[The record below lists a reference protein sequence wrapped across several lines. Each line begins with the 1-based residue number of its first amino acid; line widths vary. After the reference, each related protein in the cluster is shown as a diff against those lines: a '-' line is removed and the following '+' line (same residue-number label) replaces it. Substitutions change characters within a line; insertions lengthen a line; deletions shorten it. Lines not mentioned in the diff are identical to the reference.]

1 MKHSC
6 IIILIVLV
14 ASVAPVAPAAAT
26 MADAQA
32 HMPEQ
37 HRGLLKEHC
46 EKCHGP
52 DTQEGRV
59 RVDDLPLSIDSVE
72 TAERWQKVLTVLNAG
87 EMPPKDEPQPDSKIK
102 TDFLADLS
110 QAMVV
115 ARKSLSDQHGAITM
129 RRLNRREYV
138 NTLKDLLG
146 VEINATEL
154 PSDTGPGG
162 FDTVGSNLFMS
173 ANQFGQYRG
182 LGREALEEGFA
193 RHAGVAGTE
202 KLRIEGEEISADFKK
217 QEAEAADAER
227 RAKEWIAKVEEAAA
241 RPENSE
247 IVATLKKASKND
259 AEFRRSWGKI
269 AGAPP
274 PEDFGFKT
282 VENNADKAN
291 GALSRSTDYFSA
303 YREKFFAMPALDTG
317 TYLTIHTL
325 SQQVTLMAP
334 WNWPPGEFVVRVR
347 AAALADSPPDRR
359 FLEFGT
365 DPRNG
370 KGLHTRE
377 VTGTMDAPQV
387 IEFPLTLTRA
397 NDNHDTRAK
406 RTLFVR
412 EKGTQDHYLQTR
424 IKFNAG
430 KARNKVG
437 PELVLW
443 VDWLEIERAPA
454 ANRQTPPG
462 IAALGMPLDD
472 KSSEPSASDLRT
484 GIERFTAVAF
494 RGGPVPPAF
503 VDKLVGIYDLRR
515 KAGDKHAAALKETLS
530 LVLSAPGFLYLAE
543 PSDDATRRSLTG
555 PELAM
560 RLSYFLWGGPPDET
574 LRELGQTGE
583 LSKPAVL
590 AAQTD
595 RLLDDPRSAGFIRPF
610 IHQWLVLDRLDFF
623 EFNRDRYPRFDHAV
637 KQSARNE
644 IYETFAH
651 LVCGNASL
659 ADLLQSDYVIVND
672 VLADYYGLP
681 HPAEFGFQ
689 KVSLPKDSPRG
700 GLLGMAAVLAM
711 GSNGDTTSPVERGAW
726 VLRKMLD
733 DPPPPPPANVPSST
747 RLAGKTL
754 TPRERLKMHQEEPQ
768 CASCHRSIDPIGFGL
783 ENFDAVGQWRT
794 EDSYQAIDAE
804 GKPDAKQPKKTWA
817 VDPSAEFYGGPSFKS
832 FAEMRAIIASKR
844 EAFARGFT
852 EALIEYALG
861 RPCGFSDEPLVDS
874 IVKQSAAKGLGTREY
889 IHALVGSKEFST
901 K

>member
-1 MKHSC
+1 MNHPFLL
-6 IIILIVLV
+6 ILLIL
-14 ASVAPVAPAAAT
+14 AAPAA
-26 MADAQA
+26 MASAA
-32 HMPEQ
+32 EGRAVMPEQ
-37 HRGLLKEHC
+37 HRGLLKQHC
-46 EKCHGP
+46 QKCHGP

-59 RVDDLPLSIDSVE
+59 RLDDLPLSIDSAE
-72 TAERWQKVLTVLNAG
+72 TAERWQKVLAVLNSG
-87 EMPPKDEPQPDSKIK
+87 EMPPKDESQPDPKIK

-110 QAMVV
+110 HAMVV

-129 RRLNRREYV
+129 RRLNRREYA

-146 VEINATEL
+146 AEINVTEL

-173 ANQFGQYRG
+173 ANQFDQYRA
-182 LGREALEEGFA
+182 LGREAIEEAFA

-202 KLRIEGEEISADFKK
+202 KLRIEGEELSADLKK

-241 RPENSE
+241 RPENAE
-247 IVATLKKASKND
+247 IVATLKKESKND
-259 AEFRRSWGKI
+259 AEFRRSWRKI

-291 GALSRSTDYFSA
+291 GALVRSTDYFSA

-325 SQQVTLMAP
+325 SQQLTLMAP
-334 WNWPPGEFVVRVR
+334 WHWPPGDFIARVRV
-347 AAALADSPPDRR
+347 AALADSPTDRR
-359 FLEFGT
+359 FIEFGH
-365 DPRNG
+365 DPRIG
-370 KGLHTRE
+370 KAIHTHE

-387 IEFPLTLTRA
+387 IEFPFTLSRA
-397 NDNHDTRAK
+397 TDNHDTRAK

-412 EKGTQDHYLQTR
+412 EKGTSDHYLQTR

-462 IAALGMPLDD
+462 IAALGIPLDD
-472 KSSEPSASDLRT
+472 KSPEPSASDLRT
-484 GIERFTAVAF
+484 GIERFAAEAF
-494 RGGPVPPAF
+494 RGEPVPPAF
-503 VDKLVGIYDLRR
+503 VDKLLSIYDLRR
-515 KAGDKHAAALKETLS
+515 KAGNKHAAALKETLS
-530 LVLSAPGFLYLAE
+530 LVLASPGFLYLAE
-543 PSDDATRRSLTG
+543 PSNDATRRPLTAD
-555 PELAM
+555 ELAM
-560 RLSYFLWGGPPDET
+560 RLSYFLWGSPPDET
-574 LRELGQTGE
+574 LRELARTGE

-623 EFNRDRYPRFDHAV
+623 EFNRDRYPRFDHAT

-644 IYETFAH
+644 VYETFAH
-651 LVCGNASL
+651 LVRGNGSL
-659 ADLLQSDYVIVND
+659 SDLLQSDYVIIDD

-681 HPAEFGFQ
+681 HPAEPGFQ

-700 GLLGMAAVLAM
+700 GLLGMAAILAM
-711 GSNGDTTSPVERGAW
+711 GSNGDATSPVERGAW

-754 TPRERLKMHQEEPQ
+754 TPRERLKMHQDEPQ
-768 CASCHRSIDPIGFGL
+768 CASCHRSIDPLGFGL

-804 GKPDAKQPKKTWA
+804 GKPDPKQPKKTWA

-832 FAEMRAIIASKR
+832 FTEMRAIIASKR

-861 RPCGFSDEPLVDS
+861 RPCGFSDEPLVDG
-874 IVKQSAAKGLGTREY
+874 IVKQSTAKGFATREY

>member
-1 MKHSC
+1 MKHLC
-6 IIILIVLV
+6 LFMLMLLV
-14 ASVAPVAPAAAT
+14 ASVAPAAAAA
-26 MADAQA
+26 ADARA

-46 EKCHGP
+46 QKCHGP

-59 RVDDLPLSIDSVE
+59 RLDDLPLSIDSVE
-72 TAERWQKVLTVLNAG
+72 TAERWQKVLAVLNAG
-87 EMPPKDEPQPDSKIK
+87 EMPPKDEPQPDPKIK

-110 QAMVV
+110 HAMVV

-129 RRLNRREYV
+129 RRLNRREYA
-138 NTLKDLLG
+138 NTLKSLLG
-146 VEINATEL
+146 VEINVSEL
-154 PSDTGPGG
+154 PSDAGPGG

-173 ANQFGQYRG
+173 ANQFDQYRG
-182 LGREALEEGFA
+182 LGREALEEAFA
-193 RHAGVAGTE
+193 RQAGVGGTE
-202 KLRIEGEEISADFKK
+202 KVRIEGEEFSTQLKK
-217 QEAEAADAER
+217 EESDAVDAER
-227 RAKEWIAKVEEAAA
+227 RAKEWIAKVDEAAA
-241 RPENSE
+241 RPENAE
-247 IVATLKKASKND
+247 IVATLKKESKTD
-259 AEFRRSWGKI
+259 AEFRRSWPKI

-274 PEDFGFKT
+274 PEDYGFKT

-291 GALSRSTDYFSA
+291 RAAGHTTDYHA
-303 YREKFFAMPALDTG
+303 PYRERYFAMPALDTG
-317 TYLTIHTL
+317 TYLTIQTL
-325 SQQVTLMAP
+325 SEQLTYMAP
-334 WNWPPGEFVVRVR
+334 WNWPPGEFIVRVR
-347 AAALADSPPDRR
+347 AAALPDSSPDRR
-359 FLEFGT
+359 FIEFGI
-365 DPRNG
+365 DPRGG
-370 KGLHTRE
+370 KGLHTSE
-377 VTGTMDAPQV
+377 VTGTMEAPQV
-387 IEFPLTLTRA
+387 IEFPLTLSRA
-397 NDNHDTRAK
+397 TDNYDTRAK

-412 EKGTQDHYLQTR
+412 EKGIKDHYLLTR
-424 IKFNAG
+424 QKFNVA
-430 KARNKVG
+430 KARNKIG

-443 VDWLEIERAPA
+443 VDYLEIERAPTA
-454 ANRQTPPG
+454 DRQTPPG

-472 KSSEPSASDLRT
+472 KSPEPSASDLRT
-484 GIERFTAVAF
+484 GVERFAAEAF

-515 KAGDKHAAALKETLS
+515 KAGNKHAAALKETLS
-530 LVLSAPGFLYLAE
+530 LVLASPGFLYLAE
-543 PSDDATRRSLTG
+543 PSDDATRRPLTG

-560 RLSYFLWGGPPDET
+560 RLSYFLWGSPPDEA
-574 LRELGQTGE
+574 LRELGRTGE
-583 LSKPAVL
+583 LTKPAVL

-623 EFNRDRYPRFDHAV
+623 EFNRDRYPRFDHAT

-644 IYETFAH
+644 VYETFAH
-651 LVCGNASL
+651 LVRGNGSL
-659 ADLLQSDYVIVND
+659 TDLLQSDYVIIDD

-681 HPAEFGFQ
+681 HPDGPGFQ

-700 GLLGMAAVLAM
+700 GMLGMAAVLAM

-768 CASCHRSIDPIGFGL
+768 CASCHRSIDPLGFGL

-794 EDSYQAIDAE
+794 EDSYQAINAE
-804 GKPDAKQPKKTWA
+804 GKPDPKQPKKTWA
-817 VDPSAEFYGGPSFKS
+817 VDPAAEFYGGQAFKD
-832 FAEMRAIIASKR
+832 FPEMRAIIASEQ

-852 EALIEYALG
+852 KSLIEYALG

-874 IVKQSAAKGLGTREY
+874 LVKQSAAKGYGARES
-889 IHALVGSKEFST
+889 IQALVASEEFST

>member
-1 MKHSC
+1 MKRFS
-6 IIILIVLV
+6 ILILIMLAARAAM
-14 ASVAPVAPAAAT
+14 ASAAEGRAL
-26 MADAQA
+26 
-32 HMPEQ
+32 MPEQ

-46 EKCHGP
+46 QKCHGP
-52 DTQEGRV
+52 DAQEGRV
-59 RVDDLPLSIDSVE
+59 RLDDLPLAIDSVE
-72 TAERWQKVLTVLNAG
+72 TAERWQKVLAVLNAG
-87 EMPPKDEPQPDSKIK
+87 EMPPKDEPQPDPKTK

-110 QAMVV
+110 HAMVV

-138 NTLKDLLG
+138 NTLKSLLG
-146 VEINATEL
+146 AEINVSEL

-173 ANQFGQYRG
+173 ANQFDQYRG
-182 LGREALEEGFA
+182 LGREALEEAFA
-193 RHAGVAGTE
+193 RQAGMGGTE
-202 KLRIEGEEISADFKK
+202 KVRIEGEVLSAELKK
-217 QEAEAADAER
+217 AEADAADAER

-241 RPENSE
+241 RPENAE
-247 IVATLKKASKND
+247 IVATLKKQSKSD
-259 AEFRRSWGKI
+259 AEFRRSWAKI

-291 GALSRSTDYFSA
+291 GAFSRSTDYFSA
-303 YREKFFAMPALDTG
+303 YRERYFAMPALDTG

-325 SQQVTLMAP
+325 SEQLTYMVP

-347 AAALADSPPDRR
+347 AAALPDSPPDRR
-359 FLEFGT
+359 FIEFGV
-365 DPRNG
+365 DPRGG
-370 KGLHTRE
+370 KGLHTSE
-377 VTGTMDAPQV
+377 VTGTMEAPQV
-387 IEFPLTLTRA
+387 IEFPFTLPRA
-397 NDNHDTRAK
+397 TDNHDTRSK

-412 EKGTQDHYLQTR
+412 EKGTHDHYLQTR
-424 IKFNAG
+424 RKFDLG
-430 KARNKVG
+430 KGRNKVG

-443 VDWLEIERAPA
+443 VDYLEIERAA
-454 ANRQTPPG
+454 AADRQTPPG
-462 IAALGMPLDD
+462 IAALGGIPLDD
-472 KSSEPSASDLRT
+472 KSPEPSASDLRT
-484 GIERFTAVAF
+484 GIERFIAEAF
-494 RGGPVPPAF
+494 RGEPVPPVF
-503 VDKLVGIYDLRR
+503 VDKLLGIYDLRR
-515 KAGDKHAAALKETLS
+515 KGGNKHAAALKDTLS
-530 LVLSAPGFLYLAE
+530 LVLASPGFLYLAE
-543 PSDDATRRSLTG
+543 PSDDATRRPLTG

-560 RLSYFLWGGPPDET
+560 RLSYFLWGGPPDQT
-574 LRELGQTGE
+574 LRELAQSGE
-583 LSKPAVL
+583 LLKPAVL

-637 KQSARNE
+637 KQSARHE
-644 IYETFAH
+644 VYETFAH
-651 LVCGNASL
+651 LVRGDGSL
-659 ADLLQSDYVIVND
+659 TDLLQADYVVIDD

-681 HPAEFGFQ
+681 HPTEPGFQ
-689 KVSLPKDSPRG
+689 KVSLPQDSPRG
-700 GLLGMAAVLAM
+700 GLLGMAAILAM
-711 GSNGDTTSPVERGAW
+711 GSNGDATSPVERGAW

-733 DPPPPPPANVPSST
+733 DPPPPPPANVPSSA

-804 GKPDAKQPKKTWA
+804 GKPDSKQTKKTWA
-817 VDPSAEFYGGPSFKS
+817 IDPAAEFYGGPAFKD
-832 FAEMRAIIASKR
+832 FPGMRSIIASKR

-861 RPCGFSDEPLVDS
+861 RSCGFSDEPLVET
-874 IVKQSAAKGLGTREY
+874 IVKQSAAKDFHAREF
-889 IHALVGSKEFST
+889 IQALVASKEFST